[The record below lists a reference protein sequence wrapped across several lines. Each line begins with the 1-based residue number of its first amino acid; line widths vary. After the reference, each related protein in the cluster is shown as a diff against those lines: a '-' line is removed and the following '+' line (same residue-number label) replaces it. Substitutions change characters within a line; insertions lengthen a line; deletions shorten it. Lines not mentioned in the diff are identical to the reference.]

1 MSSRSEQDHLNPNDL
16 EYYAPRR
23 LRERAKSVSLSQEAR
38 SEPASKSPISHPPSL
53 DIQLQKPVYVRR
65 PPAREVMYEPARAS
79 LFGLA
84 GRIAAVVAFAAV
96 VALLFGFFLVPASRQ
111 SDAGSLSS
119 ESTGSIGTA
128 LPQSSQQENG
138 SKPALAE
145 FQAALASAPASQPA
159 ANEQPQQLLQQF
171 LQWRKKA
178 DSTETSH

>member
-1 MSSRSEQDHLNPNDL
+1 MSSPSEPNPNDL

-38 SEPASKSPISHPPSL
+38 SDPASKSPISHPSSL
-53 DIQLQKPVYVRR
+53 DIQLQNPVYVRR

-79 LFGLA
+79 LLGLA

-96 VALLFGFFLVPASRQ
+96 VALLFGFILVPASRQ

-128 LPQSSQQENG
+128 LAQSSRQENG
-138 SKPALAE
+138 SKSALAE
-145 FQAALASAPASQPA
+145 FQAGLASAPTSQPA
-159 ANEQPQQLLQQF
+159 TDEQPQQLLQQF
-171 LQWRKKA
+171 LQWRNKA
-178 DSTETSH
+178 NSIETSH

>member
-1 MSSRSEQDHLNPNDL
+1 MSSRGEQGHLNPNDL

-23 LRERAKSVSLSQEAR
+23 LRQRAKSVSPSQEAR
-38 SEPASKSPISHPPSL
+38 SDPASKSPISHPPPL

-84 GRIAAVVAFAAV
+84 GRIAAVAAFAAV
-96 VALLFGFFLVPASRQ
+96 VALLFTFILVPASRQ
-111 SDAGSLSS
+111 SDPGSLSS

-128 LPQSSQQENG
+128 LAQSSQREI
-138 SKPALAE
+138 
-145 FQAALASAPASQPA
+145 ASAPAGQPA